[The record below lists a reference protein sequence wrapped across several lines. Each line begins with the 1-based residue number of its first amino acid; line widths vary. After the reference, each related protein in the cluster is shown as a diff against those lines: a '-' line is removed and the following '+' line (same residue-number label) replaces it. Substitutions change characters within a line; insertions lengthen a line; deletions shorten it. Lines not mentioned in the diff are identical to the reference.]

1 MKSPRPASTFG
12 AVLALIAGLALP
24 ALCAA
29 QVGNANNGAQLAIP
43 TLDGFGLATM
53 AGALSIGGA
62 WILSRRGKRK

>member
-1 MKSPRPASTFG
+1 MKSPRPASTLG
-12 AVLALIAGLALP
+12 AALALIAGLALP
-24 ALCAA
+24 ALVAA
-29 QVGNANNGAQLAIP
+29 QVGNSNNGAQVVP

>member
-1 MKSPRPASTFG
+1 MKSPSLGSTLG
-12 AVLALIAGLALP
+12 AVLALIVSLALP

-29 QVGNANNGAQLAIP
+29 QVGNQNGNQAVIP

-53 AGALSIGGA
+53 AGVLSIGGA